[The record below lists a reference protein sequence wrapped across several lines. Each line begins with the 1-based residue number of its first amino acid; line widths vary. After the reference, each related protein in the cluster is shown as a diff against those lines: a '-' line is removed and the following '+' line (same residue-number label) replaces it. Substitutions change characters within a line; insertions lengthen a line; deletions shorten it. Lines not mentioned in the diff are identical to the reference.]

1 MVDNINNHKLFNS
14 KLLNTEMFTTEVKGN
29 KGHTLG

>member
-1 MVDNINNHKLFNS
+1 MVDNINNHKLSNN